1 MSLNGEKSND
11 QSRAVTHS
19 KHMGDSPSEKADS
32 QQTISGVIPDRTGHN
47 GQGNGALMV
56 HQNKTVD
63 ERMRRLKPES
73 HEKFIPS
80 AILLRD
86 RGTVMIREDGTRSP
100 ATFPMYESSQ
110 RRSDSRKE
118 NPSLDLDTLMA
129 SENVENMVMTRE
141 DENEVDKL
149 VDEFGDVVMDDNMSK
164 MMIFLWMS
172 LVMMQKS
179 LMRYHNCLQKM
190 LRFAV
195 SKNQHGNLLWRK
207 QLIRD
212 QMKKKS
218 SGRDKSAGEGRH
230 SGLPSGADLKKK
242 VPRSPD

>member
-1 MSLNGEKSND
+1 MS
-11 QSRAVTHS
+11 A
-19 KHMGDSPSEKADS
+19 
-32 QQTISGVIPDRTGHN
+32 
-47 GQGNGALMV
+47 
-56 HQNKTVD
+56 
-63 ERMRRLKPES
+63 ES

-149 VDEFGDVVMDDNMSK
+149 VDEFEIIDAISQLSPENAEVRSK
-164 MMIFLWMS
+164 QEPARQSTMEETINKGS
-172 LVMMQKS
+172 
-179 LMRYHNCLQKM
+179 
-190 LRFAV
+190 A
-195 SKNQHGNLLWRK
+195 SKTQFHPL
-207 QLIRD
+207 
-212 QMKKKS
+212 
-218 SGRDKSAGEGRH
+218 
-230 SGLPSGADLKKK
+230 
-242 VPRSPD
+242 

>member
-1 MSLNGEKSND
+1 
-11 QSRAVTHS
+11 
-19 KHMGDSPSEKADS
+19 
-32 QQTISGVIPDRTGHN
+32 
-47 GQGNGALMV
+47 
-56 HQNKTVD
+56 
-63 ERMRRLKPES
+63 MRRLKRKEQMSAES

-149 VDEFGDVVMDDNMSK
+149 VDEFGDVVMDDNVSK

-190 LRFAV
+190 LR
-195 SKNQHGNLLWRK
+195 
-207 QLIRD
+207 IR
-212 QMKKKS
+212 
-218 SGRDKSAGEGRH
+218 
-230 SGLPSGADLKKK
+230 
-242 VPRSPD
+242 